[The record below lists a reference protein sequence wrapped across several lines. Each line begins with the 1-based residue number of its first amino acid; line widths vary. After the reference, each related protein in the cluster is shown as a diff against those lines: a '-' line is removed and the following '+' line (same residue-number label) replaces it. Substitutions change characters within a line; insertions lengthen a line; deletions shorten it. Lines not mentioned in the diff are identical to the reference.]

1 MAPVSMKL
9 VNLVKLYQALDLHF
23 FATLRA
29 HDDIIVDGNAHVSPR
44 SISSFVILM
53 SGWRGRVA
61 GGMIVN
67 DDDRGSAEL
76 AGKSH
81 IEVSR

>member
-1 MAPVSMKL
+1 MAPASMKL
-9 VNLVKLYQALDLHF
+9 VNLAKLDQPHRLHAS
-23 FATLRA
+23 ATLRA
-29 HDDIIVDGNAHVSPR
+29 HHDMIVDGNTHVAPR